1 MSRAV
6 DLYFSFRFLKLLTE
20 PWKSSEAYSEG
31 IIDSKGKLLIK
42 PSNFTTSDQKN
53 AYTVFHRLV
62 YNIKRVFEKLPFG
75 SSRIKSYAAAL
86 YLIREETG
94 MDESDIIDA
103 LDKMGVCTSVDLT
116 ESTLVPGEYMLNEN
130 VYEASK
136 GAIIELTDTNPVG
149 TFSGINIYK
158 STSGIYFTENNI
170 K

>member
-1 MSRAV
+1 
-6 DLYFSFRFLKLLTE
+6 
-20 PWKSSEAYSEG
+20 
-31 IIDSKGKLLIK
+31 
-42 PSNFTTSDQKN
+42 
-53 AYTVFHRLV
+53 
-62 YNIKRVFEKLPFG
+62 
-75 SSRIKSYAAAL
+75 
-86 YLIREETG
+86 